1 MTANLTL
8 SSSSRFP
15 DRIQTSNPSLD
26 QVSTPAI
33 RLSTN
38 PSAPK
43 LTGRANESRKLL
55 AHILDQLQRRQKP
68 PPFFEAYSDIQV
80 ASNENTLGVFV
91 ETVRETMNLR
101 GKQRIQMDATDEENG
116 RVFST
121 DTTYDLMMQL
131 KNLLIMSDV
140 QQWRI
145 FDDECDQSVLVVLCR

>member
-1 MTANLTL
+1 
-8 SSSSRFP
+8 
-15 DRIQTSNPSLD
+15 
-26 QVSTPAI
+26 
-33 RLSTN
+33 
-38 PSAPK
+38 
-43 LTGRANESRKLL
+43 
-55 AHILDQLQRRQKP
+55 
-68 PPFFEAYSDIQV
+68 
-80 ASNENTLGVFV
+80 
-91 ETVRETMNLR
+91 MNLR